1 MGRDPALEREW
12 RGRIRRH
19 EESRLTVRAFCEQEG
34 VSEHRFFWW
43 RRRLKQDK
51 SATSQSSRGAGK
63 RKKARSAGAKRPGH
77 SFLPVEIAGSSADP
91 PPHVE
96 IVLDQPPRIRVASGF
111 DAELL
116 RQVVRA
122 LEQS

>member
-12 RGRIRRH
+12 RGRLRRH
-19 EESRLTVRAFCEQEG
+19 EKSGLTVRAFCEQEG

-43 RRRLKQDK
+43 RRRLKQGK
-51 SATSQSSRGAGK
+51 SPASQQARGSRK
-63 RKKARSAGAKRPGH
+63 RENAITAELKRRP
-77 SFLPVEIAGSSADP
+77 SFLPVEIAGFSTEPSA
-91 PPHVE
+91 HLE
-96 IVLDQPPRIRVASGF
+96 IVVDQPPRIRVAPGF